1 MQMDRER
8 STLMVVGPDVRKK
21 SSGFVCYLFPS
32 VRPYPSARRVSSHF
46 RDISFQIP
54 KIALKRRFAFSSC
67 FDSICT
73 MGMIRLHSVGSLL
86 VVCLSIANLATT
98 LGQEEIFEKGDFSIS
113 GYLPDYRFYIDV
125 NQTAPFLTDLQL
137 FSVTPKPQFGAR
149 MLKQCCLEPHHYEKA
164 RQAVA
169 YGKKISKGK
178 ESLNL
183 WVTVGGAGRSSG
195 FAAISKDP
203 EKQKQFLAALLELA
217 TKEDLDGVDFDCEEF
232 LSQQDV
238 DNYLSLIA
246 KAVGTL
252 HDAGIKVSV
261 AIHADQNLPLK
272 LYRKVDRINLMA
284 YDLPGPYHAL
294 HATVEKSVD
303 SLIQSGCPAHKISLG
318 IPTYARH
325 TQNPG
330 NVKTFA
336 EIVDAMEEES
346 NLSDRFDV
354 QNDWNGFKYDSPQA
368 VRDKV
373 DYAKRKGLA
382 GVFFWEL
389 GQDKQHASAAG
400 GLLLEA
406 AARYAYSPRFA
417 AKYNEL

>member
-1 MQMDRER
+1 
-8 STLMVVGPDVRKK
+8 
-21 SSGFVCYLFPS
+21 
-32 VRPYPSARRVSSHF
+32 
-46 RDISFQIP
+46 
-54 KIALKRRFAFSSC
+54 
-67 FDSICT
+67 
-73 MGMIRLHSVGSLL
+73 MGMISWYSVGSLL
-86 VVCLSIANLATT
+86 LVTMGMIHWYSDGSLLPVFLSATNLATT
-98 LGQEEIFEKGDFSIS
+98 PGQDNDSGKGDFFSIS

-125 NQTAPFLTDLQL
+125 NETAPFLTDLQL
-137 FSVTPKPQFGAR
+137 FSISPKPQFGAR
-149 MLKQCCLEPHHYEKA
+149 MLKQCCLESHQYEKA

-169 YGKKISKGK
+169 YDRTISKD
-178 ESLNL
+178 LNL

-195 FAAISKDP
+195 FAAIGKDR
-203 EKQKQFLAALLELA
+203 EKQKQFIAALLELV
-217 TKEDLDGVDFDCEEF
+217 TKEELDGVDFDCEEF

-238 DNYLSLIA
+238 DNYLGLIA
-246 KAVGTL
+246 KVVGPL
-252 HDAGIKVSV
+252 SDAGVKASV

-294 HATVEKSVD
+294 QADAEKAVD

-330 NVKTFA
+330 SVKTFA
-336 EIVDAMEEES
+336 EIIDAMEKE
-346 NLSDRFDV
+346 NDLPDTFDV

-373 DYAKRKGLA
+373 DYAKRKGLG

-389 GQDKQHASAAG
+389 GQDKHHASAAG

-406 AARYAYSPRFA
+406 AARHANSARFA
-417 AKYNEL
+417 ANHNEL